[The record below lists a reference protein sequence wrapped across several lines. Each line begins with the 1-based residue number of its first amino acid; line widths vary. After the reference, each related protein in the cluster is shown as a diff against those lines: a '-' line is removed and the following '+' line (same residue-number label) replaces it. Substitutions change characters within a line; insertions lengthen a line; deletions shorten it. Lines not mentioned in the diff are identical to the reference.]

1 MNASEFDPGAC
12 CPLDEVRV
20 LDLSRLVA
28 GNILTHVLAD
38 LGADVIKVEKPGR
51 GDDLRNWITNGV
63 PLWWQVYARNKRSLC
78 LDLRQ
83 AAGRDLLLR
92 LVETG
97 QILVENYRPGTL
109 EKMGL
114 GPDVLQA
121 RNPQLVIVRVS
132 GWGQT
137 GPFRDKPGFGSLIEA
152 FSGFA
157 AMNGFADRP
166 PVLPAFAMA
175 DAFAGLYG
183 ALAAL
188 TALRVAERGGPGQV
202 IDLALLEPI
211 LAVLGP
217 KAAEY
222 RLTGATTPRMGSRC
236 TIQAPRDVYRTR
248 DGKYLALST
257 GTQAMAERLFRAIGR
272 ADLLDDPRFRTNA
285 GRLRHREAVES
296 IVAGFI
302 AERTQAEALAFF
314 EQAEVTV
321 GPVCDEADLAAD
333 AYVAEREILIDLPDA
348 LAGRLPMHN
357 VVPRLSATPGAL
369 RRPAPALGEHNAEIL
384 RSLGCSDAEI
394 AGLIETGV
402 LGDSPISDQA
412 PFATTST

>member
-1 MNASEFDPGAC
+1 MNAKQFQPEARG
-12 CPLDEVRV
+12 PLDDVRV

-38 LGADVIKVEKPGR
+38 LGVDVIKIEKPGR
-51 GDDLRNWITNGV
+51 GDDLRNWQTNGV
-63 PLWWQVYARNKRSLC
+63 PLWWQVYARNKKSLC

-83 AAGRDLLLR
+83 AEGRDLLLR
-92 LVETG
+92 LVETSK
-97 QILVENYRPGTL
+97 ILVENYRPGTL
-109 EKMGL
+109 ERMGL
-114 GPDVLQA
+114 RPDVLLA
-121 RNPQLVIVRVS
+121 RNRQLVIVRVS

-137 GPFRDKPGFGSLIEA
+137 GPYRDKPGFGSLIEA

-211 LAVLGP
+211 LAMLGP
-217 KAAEY
+217 KAAEH
-222 RLTGATTPRMGSRC
+222 RLTGETTPRMGSRC
-236 TIQAPRDVYRTR
+236 TIQAPRDVYPTK

-272 ADLLDDPRFRTNA
+272 ADLQDDPRFRTNE
-285 GRLRHREAVES
+285 GRLRHREEVEAV
-296 IVAGFI
+296 VAGFI
-302 AERTQAEALAFF
+302 AERTQAQALAFF
-314 EQAEVTV
+314 DRAEVTV
-321 GPVCDEADLAAD
+321 GPVHDEADLAAD
-333 AYVAEREILIDLPDA
+333 AYVAAREVLIELPDA
-348 LAGRLPMHN
+348 QAGSLPMHN

-369 RRPAPALGEHNAEIL
+369 RRPAPRLGEHNAEIL
-384 RSLGCSDAEI
+384 RALGCSDAEI
-394 AGLIETGV
+394 TALTEAGV
-402 LGDSPISDQA
+402 LGA
-412 PFATTST
+412 